1 MENKANPIDSGRP
14 YFMGQHALV
23 RFSGGEEGYGPE
35 VFWLVDKENHTIRP
49 FESHMALDAAFG
61 DGLQE
66 ALTKVVTIAQ
76 PKTDSNGDIREG
88 VLADFN
94 ILGPEYSIKEDGTSK
109 PLHFS
114 PHQLRSRYGKP
125 VNEESEVKA
134 EREVDGLLNELAQN
148 KNGSDMTAKFINSL
162 RKDTQLMAFLIGAM
176 SYGNYDKNDVHAY
189 ILKLFKDSKE

>member
-1 MENKANPIDSGRP
+1 MENNPIDSGRP
-14 YFMGQHALV
+14 YFMGPHAIIK
-23 RFSGGEEGYGPE
+23 FSGGEEGYGPE

-66 ALTKVVTIAQ
+66 ALSKVVTISQ
-76 PKTDSNGDIREG
+76 PKIDNNGDIKEG

-125 VNEESEVKA
+125 VNEEAETKA
-134 EREVDGLLNELAQN
+134 EREVDNLLNELGRN
-148 KNGSDMTAKFINSL
+148 ENGSEMTAKFINGL
-162 RKDTQLMAFLIGAM
+162 RKDHQLMAFLISAHA
-176 SYGNYDKNDVHAY
+176 YGGYDKNDIHAY